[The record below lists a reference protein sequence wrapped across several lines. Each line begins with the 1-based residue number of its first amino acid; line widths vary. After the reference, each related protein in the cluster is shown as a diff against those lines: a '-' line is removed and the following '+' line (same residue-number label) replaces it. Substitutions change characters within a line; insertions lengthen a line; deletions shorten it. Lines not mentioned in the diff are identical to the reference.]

1 MRLTIFS
8 TNKNRITAKNIITN
22 TSGEVDMDKTKY
34 NEMYKLEAASEI
46 SADIKEGF
54 SEQDPEAKATL
65 VGGRMIK
72 KMIERK
78 ISEE

>member
-1 MRLTIFS
+1 MD
-8 TNKNRITAKNIITN
+8 KTAKNSEIFK
-22 TSGEVDMDKTKY
+22 M
-34 NEMYKLEAASEI
+34 EAASEI
-46 SADIKEGF
+46 DADIKEGF
-54 SEQDPEAKATL
+54 NEQDPEAKATL